1 MNTYKV
7 TLTKEERDQLTEI
20 TRTGTHAARKII
32 HALILLNVDRGTYN
46 AEQQI
51 NEEVCKVLKIGMRTI
66 DRVKKRFVEE
76 GLEAALKMAP
86 TSREYE
92 KLVDG
97 DMEAHL
103 IALACGE
110 PPKGY
115 ARWSLR
121 LLADRLVELRIADN
135 ISYETVRRT
144 PKKNELK
151 PWKSIGWVIPAKENG
166 EFVAA
171 MEKVLDVYRR
181 PYNPMRPVVCMDE
194 SPKQLIGET
203 RVPIPMSKGHD
214 RKCDYEY
221 ERLGVCNIF
230 LANEPLAGFRTVK
243 ITEKKCKVDWAEFIK
258 EIADEH
264 YPEADLITLVMDNL
278 GTHTPGAFYERY
290 EPAEAKRILD
300 RFEFVFTPKHGSWL
314 DMAEIELNVLN
325 NQCLGRRIDSIDK
338 VREEVEA
345 WKKARNGFDKKINWQ
360 FTKEKARIKLK
371 RLYPSYES

>member
-1 MNTYKV
+1 M
-7 TLTKEERDQLTEI
+7 ER
-20 TRTGTHAARKII
+20 
-32 HALILLNVDRGTYN
+32 
-46 AEQQI
+46 
-51 NEEVCKVLKIGMRTI
+51 
-66 DRVKKRFVEE
+66 
-76 GLEAALKMAP
+76 
-86 TSREYE
+86 
-92 KLVDG
+92 
-97 DMEAHL
+97 
-103 IALACGE
+103 
-110 PPKGY
+110 
-115 ARWSLR
+115 
-121 LLADRLVELRIADN
+121 
-135 ISYETVRRT
+135 
-144 PKKNELK
+144 
-151 PWKSIGWVIPAKENG
+151 
-166 EFVAA
+166 
-171 MEKVLDVYRR
+171 VLDVYKR

-203 RVPIPMSKGHD
+203 RVPIPMSKGHA

-230 LANEPLAGFRTVK
+230 LANEPLAGFRTVE
-243 ITEKKCKVDWAEFIK
+243 ITDTKRKVDWAEFIK

-264 YPEADLITLVMDNL
+264 YPDAELITLIMDNY

-325 NQCLGRRIDSIDK
+325 NQCLGRRIDSIEK

-345 WKKARNGFDKKINWQ
+345 WEKARNAFDKKINWQ